1 MFKIRK
7 TEFSLGVIVGDLCLY
22 AFFLLSLI
30 IFLYSYS
37 HALFLTRLGFMI
49 PGAIAGLIICI
60 RNRKYSTLVY
70 LLCIIVCYVFCTL
83 VQSSLNYSVTD
94 MIYTICYFGL
104 AFVLLNNKYRHF
116 ATILIMAMGIGT
128 VLLKIFQGI
137 SFNMILLA
145 NSRNY
150 ISALLLTVMLF
161 YYVSCHDKTKY
172 FLVTPAIISFLISIY
187 ATGRGGI
194 ISTGFLAGAL
204 LIIKIREIENKSLR
218 RLVIFILIVVAIVT
232 LVYLTGI
239 GETKFQDFLQKNF
252 SRFYLKG
259 AGDTARSDIWNAF
272 LENNKRSIV
281 SFIFSSDTT
290 LARSDG
296 NLHNSFLQSY
306 ASFGLMGFMIVVIMT
321 FRSLIIGIK
330 ERDVL
335 LTILFTTLI
344 IRAFTDRIFF
354 QGYNEIFLY
363 YFMFYWDIHRFERK
377 TVSNRISISKIA

>member
-218 RLVIFILIVVAIVT
+218 RLLIFILIVVAIVT

>member
-1 MFKIRK
+1 
-7 TEFSLGVIVGDLCLY
+7 
-22 AFFLLSLI
+22 
-30 IFLYSYS
+30 
-37 HALFLTRLGFMI
+37 
-49 PGAIAGLIICI
+49 
-60 RNRKYSTLVY
+60 
-70 LLCIIVCYVFCTL
+70 
-83 VQSSLNYSVTD
+83 
-94 MIYTICYFGL
+94 
-104 AFVLLNNKYRHF
+104 
-116 ATILIMAMGIGT
+116 
-128 VLLKIFQGI
+128 
-137 SFNMILLA
+137 MILLA

-218 RLVIFILIVVAIVT
+218 RLLIFILIVVAIVT